1 MRQFIPIMLVL
12 CLIFMSG
19 CSEDN
24 LTAGKGSEFIGTW
37 RNKAYSIEIK
47 RNGDSFILVM
57 LRGKE
62 QPKEF
67 PATLSGDV
75 LHVSNGVGTVQ
86 FSHVK
91 ADDTLLTNGKRLTR
105 QK

>member
-24 LTAGKGSEFIGTW
+24 LAAGKGSELIGTW
-37 RNKAYSIEIK
+37 HSKVYSIEIK

-91 ADDTLLTNGKRLTR
+91 ADDTLLTNGKSFTR

>member
-1 MRQFIPIMLVL
+1 MRRFIPIILVL
-12 CLIFMSG
+12 CLILMSG
-19 CSEDN
+19 CSKDK
-24 LTAGKGSEFIGTW
+24 LAAGKGSEFIGTW
-37 RNKAYSIEIK
+37 HSKAYSIEIK

-57 LRGKE
+57 FRGKE

-91 ADDTLLTNGKRLTR
+91 ADDTLLTNGKSFTR